1 MNIAV
6 FADVHGRI
14 LLAFALCAR
23 WERETG
29 ERIDLILQAGDLGV
43 YPERTSLDK
52 ATQRH
57 AQADATEL
65 GFSQHFLR
73 HDAEVTAALARTSC
87 NLVFVRGNHEDHAW
101 LDTREEQSTSPIF
114 PVDAYRRIWCLK
126 TGEPYTFQSRNA
138 EVITIVG
145 VGRVGLPVGE
155 REHRKAK
162 YIHQDE
168 LERIYDLGGHHID
181 VLLSHDAARDD
192 ISLGFG
198 IEEIRLLLDQAKP
211 AYHFFGHY
219 GGACMM
225 LSDRNGVT
233 LSCKLADL
241 HWDPS
246 DRGKR
251 LEAGSMG
258 MLRWRTRDDHAFE
271 VVDAPW
277 LREYTAYTWRYLD

>member
-1 MNIAV
+1 MNIAI

-14 LLAFALCAR
+14 LLAFTLCAR

-43 YPERTSLDK
+43 YPEMTSLDK
-52 ATQRH
+52 ATRRH

-73 HDAEVTAALARTSC
+73 HDAEVAAILARTSC
-87 NLVFVRGNHEDHAW
+87 DLVFVRGNHEDHAW
-101 LDTREEQSTSPIF
+101 LDVLEAQSTHPIF
-114 PVDAYRRIWCLK
+114 PIDVYRRIWCLK
-126 TGEPYTFQSRNA
+126 TGEPYTFQSPHGEA
-138 EVITIVG
+138 ITIVG
-145 VGRVGLPVGE
+145 MGRVGSPVGE
-155 REHRKAK
+155 RENRKAK
-162 YIHQDE
+162 YIQQDE
-168 LERIYDLGGHHID
+168 LERIYDLGREHID
-181 VLLSHDAARDD
+181 ILLSHDASRDD

-219 GGACMM
+219 GGAC
-225 LSDRNGVT
+225 LVRPDRNGVT

-241 HWDPS
+241 HWDPT

-258 MLRWRTRDDHAFE
+258 ILRWRNCDDHSFE
-271 VVDAPW
+271 VVDAAW
-277 LREYTAYTWRYLD
+277 LREYTAHSWRYLE